1 MSEYREGAIP
11 PELIGTVIALS
22 DSTHQASEALP
33 STFRIFQRLPDNE
46 KPVVLRALITKL
58 QPIARYRQAIDVNFK
73 RRFGTKLYKSTND
86 DIRAVLDMATPCRNE
101 ADFVHKVQALSGM
114 IDRIQP
120 NVKDL
125 IADPVIRQRIQGSIN
140 ILERVLREKF
150 GSFDPEIISNLR
162 KINRLRNASYPTHV
176 LDERF
181 VEELEN
187 MGFSYPPNDWSAVW
201 EAVLE
206 LWSRSFKKL
215 AELLSQ

>member
-1 MSEYREGAIP
+1 MPESREGVIP
-11 PELIGTVIALS
+11 PELVGTIIALS

-33 STFRIFQRLPDNE
+33 NTFRVFQRLPENE
-46 KPVVLRALITKL
+46 KPVILQALTTKL
-58 QPIARYRQAIDVNFK
+58 QPIARDRQAIDVNFK
-73 RRFGTKLYKSTND
+73 RRFGTKLYRSTND
-86 DIRAVLDMATPCRNE
+86 DSRAVLDMAIPCQNE
-101 ADFVHKVQALSGM
+101 TDFVHKVQALSGM

-120 NVKDL
+120 KVKDL
-125 IADPVIRQRIQGSIN
+125 IADQAIRRRIRGSIN
-140 ILERVLREKF
+140 ILKNVLREKF

-181 VEELEN
+181 AEELRS
-187 MGFSYPPNDWSAVW
+187 MGFSYPPDDWSAVW

-215 AELLSQ
+215 TELLR

>member
-1 MSEYREGAIP
+1 MPEYREGAIP

-33 STFRIFQRLPDNE
+33 STFRIFQRLPENE
-46 KPVVLRALITKL
+46 KPVILRALITKL

-86 DIRAVLDMATPCRNE
+86 DIRAVLDMATPCQNE

-120 NVKDL
+120 KVKDL
-125 IADPVIRQRIQGSIN
+125 IADPAIRQGIQGSIN
-140 ILERVLREKF
+140 ILERVLHEKF

-162 KINRLRNASYPTHV
+162 KIKRLRNASYPTHV

-181 VEELEN
+181 AEELEN
-187 MGFSYPPNDWSAVW
+187 MGFSYPPDNWSAVW

-206 LWSRSFKKL
+206 LWSRSFEKL
-215 AELLSQ
+215 AELLR